1 MTFSKLF
8 SRISLGLSNTKQTS
22 KRTSTPRRYLY
33 AIGRNSKKFYMTDG
47 CAAVSLKAMRQV
59 ADMLN
64 ETVTHKAARRSKKLV
79 VSMDNSDSKGLYE
92 KRIKPI

>member
-8 SRISLGLSNTKQTS
+8 SRISLGLSNTKQTIVF
-22 KRTSTPRRYLY
+22 KADEIHPVDTY

-47 CAAVSLKAMRQV
+47 CAAVSLKAMKQV

-64 ETVTHKAARRSKKLV
+64 ETVTPCAIQGRPLGGAKSL
-79 VSMDNSDSKGLYE
+79 
-92 KRIKPI
+92 

>member
-1 MTFSKLF
+1 
-8 SRISLGLSNTKQTS
+8 
-22 KRTSTPRRYLY
+22 
-33 AIGRNSKKFYMTDG
+33 MTDG